1 MPADKFIVKVYRD
14 GRVERICDCD
24 NVTFS
29 DVSRWLGVSSREI
42 ECKPLRNTEIYA
54 FYGDESSNVLIFAIP
69 EHKPRR
75 SKPARKRGMIQ
86 GILASQFQMLSAYP
100 AMSTV

>member
-1 MPADKFIVKVYRD
+1 MPADKFIFKVYCD

-42 ECKPLRNTEIYA
+42 ECKPLRDSGIYA
-54 FYGDESSNVLIFAIP
+54 FYGDEKSNVLVFAIP
-69 EHKPRR
+69 EHKPRL
-75 SKPARKRGMIQ
+75 SKPTRKRGMIH
-86 GILASQFQMLSAYP
+86 GILASQFKMLSGYP
-100 AMSTV
+100 VMSTS